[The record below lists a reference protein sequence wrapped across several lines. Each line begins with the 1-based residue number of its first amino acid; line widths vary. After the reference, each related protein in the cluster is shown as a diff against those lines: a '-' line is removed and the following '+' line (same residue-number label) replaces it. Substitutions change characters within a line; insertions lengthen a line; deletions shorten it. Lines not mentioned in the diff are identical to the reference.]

1 MSIEE
6 KPTVAAALVLA
17 ETGMDFADAL
27 HPGKSTHCE
36 GFATFAG
43 SSKLPRR
50 PATPACGWRDG
61 DGSVRP

>member
-36 GFATFAG
+36 GFAIVDRRLVKAAKAAG
-43 SSKLPRR
+43 H
-50 PATPACGWRDG
+50 AG
-61 DGSVRP
+61 VRVA